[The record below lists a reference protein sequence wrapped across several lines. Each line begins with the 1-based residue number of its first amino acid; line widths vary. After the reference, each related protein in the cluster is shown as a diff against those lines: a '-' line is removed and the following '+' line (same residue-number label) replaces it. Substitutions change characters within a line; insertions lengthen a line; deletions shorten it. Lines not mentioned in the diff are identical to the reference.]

1 MWLNISLKSRLFYIS
16 SGGSLILNSGEV
28 LEINTTVP
36 SIEKINCTQDCNFNA
51 SLKTRNSS
59 FGDHFVASTTFSDDI
74 ELRNGSAV
82 RVYGKYALSVTSQNG
97 HILIQTDIDMTCD
110 RDVLDTT
117 CLGGFTQ
124 TSKADKIAD
133 LAKPNLY
140 RGKDILVTSCNRRL

>member
-1 MWLNISLKSRLFYIS
+1 M
-16 SGGSLILNSGEV
+16 
-28 LEINTTVP
+28 
-36 SIEKINCTQDCNFNA
+36 
-51 SLKTRNSS
+51 KTRNSS
-59 FGDHFVASTTFSDDI
+59 FGHYIVASTTFSDDI

-124 TSKADKIAD
+124 TSKADKTVD
-133 LAKPNLY
+133 LDVSSLY
-140 RGKDILVTSCNRRL
+140 RGKDILVTSSNRRL